1 MNCLTGPAAL
11 LLWDSEDA
19 TFDQLSEKLLR
30 RYGSREQ
37 QEKFRVE
44 LRYRRR
50 RNGESLQELA
60 QDIERLTALA
70 YPAVDQTLLDT
81 LGCDAF
87 IDALNNPALEF
98 KIREKEPGSLNAA
111 LTLSMKLEVLHKAR
125 EMQKESAKPKYVRA
139 AQSNESEQPKDPPV
153 PETVDRHGG
162 GSDQQKGAREKR
174 QSMPNYQATTRTQLR
189 EIQDLKGEVQRLTE
203 ELNVAKATLQQQPA
217 QPVTVP
223 QQYHAQQQTPY
234 YPPPLMSIPLPHN
247 APWGQ
252 PSPPIIC
259 YHCGGVGGKRPGK
272 SPSC

>member
-1 MNCLTGPAAL
+1 M
-11 LLWDSEDA
+11 
-19 TFDQLSEKLLR
+19 
-30 RYGSREQ
+30 EQ
-37 QEKFRVE
+37 
-44 LRYRRR
+44 
-50 RNGESLQELA
+50 
-60 QDIERLTALA
+60 
-70 YPAVDQTLLDT
+70 
-81 LGCDAF
+81 
-87 IDALNNPALEF
+87 
-98 KIREKEPGSLNAA
+98 
-111 LTLSMKLEVLHKAR
+111 
-125 EMQKESAKPKYVRA
+125 
-139 AQSNESEQPKDPPV
+139 PV

-162 GSDQQKGAREKR
+162 RSDQQKGAKEKR
-174 QSMPNYQATTRTQLR
+174 QSMPNYLATTQTQLR

-203 ELNVAKATLQQQPA
+203 ELNVAKATLQQQHA